1 MIYITDIGDS
11 IRIEGEEVTKY
22 NPSVGLLTVPKNSI
36 LLMLDEKSEMVVFKS
51 IANYDTWFTG
61 VLGSIY
67 IEGKLVTRE
76 NIVEEFNKVA
86 NVLPKGTGGGDCDL
100 SDYYTIEETED
111 LLNDKQDKLVSGY
124 NLKTVNGQS
133 LLGSG
138 NIYIEGGGSSEGGC
152 CNEMLNNQTTI
163 ISMLESLTNDHNTI
177 NKMIDAIN
185 NETIECDYP
194 EVDLLNDI
202 MNDEIIC

>member
-67 IEGKLVTRE
+67 IGGKLVTRE